1 MSRESRIEL
10 ILAVMKGAVFM
21 ARGCKSYNDYTL
33 TVKRWL
39 KSYNRFSITIE
50 NLQEGIAD
58 KQHELDHDVNAPVS
72 RYDAVAG
79 GTSELNMVERAAGR
93 HMHIRQEIEDMKQSI
108 FEIQAS
114 MRKID
119 RALDGLSE
127 TDRRLVEGHY
137 FQGMAWEK
145 LGSELFYSEKWARER
160 AGKAVK
166 EMAIMIFGPKA
177 SGQRG
182 RQLQYIFAR

>member
-1 MSRESRIEL
+1 
-10 ILAVMKGAVFM
+10 M

-58 KQHELDHDVNAPVS
+58 KQHKLDHDVNAPVS

-79 GTSELNMVERAAGR
+79 GTSELNTVERAADR
-93 HMHIRQEIEDMKQSI
+93 HMHVRQEIEDMKQSI

-119 RALDGLSE
+119 RALDGLNE

-137 FQGMAWEK
+137 FQGMAWEQ
-145 LGSELFYSEKWARER
+145 LGSEMFYSEKWARER
-160 AGKAVK
+160 AGKAVR

-177 SGQRG
+177 AGQKG